1 MIVSYTIMAPSAPNF
16 HIHMVL
22 YNLKELAR
30 LWNSSSLQFRPDR
43 HVVQVDLE
51 GPRTDELRL
60 HGIAEEECHHAGID
74 LVLQH
79 PCCPGWSVLSKE
91 GEGVERCQNHQND

>member
-1 MIVSYTIMAPSAPNF
+1 MIVSYTIMAPSTPYF

-22 YNLKELAR
+22 DNLKKLAR
-30 LWNSSSLQFRPDR
+30 LWNSSSLQFGPDR

-60 HGIAEEECHHAGID
+60 HGVAEEECHHAGID

-79 PCCPGWSVLSKE
+79 PRCPGWSVLSKE
-91 GEGVERCQNHQND
+91 GEGVERSQNHQND